1 LPARFAAS
9 RSTLLFLS
17 TFGIS
22 FSMETPLDNQEH
34 IKSIDKDGML
44 DEITK
49 FPDNA
54 ETAIIESLKGDL
66 GEETD
71 YSNVL
76 IAGMGGSAVGG
87 LLLTDWLLYTSKK
100 PIQVSRGYNLPGWVD
115 ENTLVLAVSYSGN
128 TEETLSQYNQAVEK
142 GCRIIC
148 FCSGGELERLA
159 KESGQPVVYFPK
171 GVQPRAAIP
180 FQFFALAAVAK
191 NVGLVEDEQWEEVL
205 EAIHVSRV
213 LAASMSVESPMEENM
228 GKQLAGL
235 IKDYIPFIYAPRQF
249 QAIAYRYST
258 QFNENSKS
266 PAATNFIP
274 EMFHNSI
281 MAREGNEDLLCGNI
295 AVIIKDSGE
304 NERLQKKIEVA
315 RDLMAE
321 RFGKVVEVQTVGKA
335 VLTRM
340 MSALLIGD
348 FTSAYL
354 GVLYGIDPST
364 TDSIV
369 ALKAS
374 ME

>member
-1 LPARFAAS
+1 
-9 RSTLLFLS
+9 
-17 TFGIS
+17 
-22 FSMETPLDNQEH
+22 MDNPLDNLEH
-34 IKSIDKDGML
+34 IAEIDKSGML

-54 ETAIIESLKGDL
+54 ETAIIESLKVDL
-66 GEETD
+66 GEESD
-71 YSNVL
+71 YNNVL

-87 LLLTDWLLYTSKK
+87 LLLTDWLLYTTKK

-115 ENTLVLAVSYSGN
+115 ENTLFLAVSYSGN
-128 TEETLSQYNQAVEK
+128 TEETLSQYHQAVEK

-159 KESGQPVVYFPK
+159 KENGQPVVYFPK

-213 LAASMSVESPMEENM
+213 LAASMSVESPMNENM

-249 QAIAYRYST
+249 QAVAYRYST

-266 PAATNFIP
+266 PAATNFFP

-281 MAREGNEDLLCGNI
+281 MAREGSEDLLCGAI

-304 NERLQKKIEVA
+304 NERLKKKMEVA

-321 RFGKVVEVQTVGKA
+321 HFGKVVEVQTVGKA

-354 GVLYGIDPST
+354 GILYGIDPST

>member
-1 LPARFAAS
+1 
-9 RSTLLFLS
+9 
-17 TFGIS
+17 
-22 FSMETPLDNQEH
+22 MDNPLDNMEH
-34 IKSIDKDGML
+34 IASIDKDGML

-49 FPDNA
+49 FPENA
-54 ETAIIESLKGDL
+54 ETAIIESLKVNL
-66 GEETD
+66 GEESD
-71 YSNVL
+71 FSNTL

-87 LLLTDWLLYTSKK
+87 LLLTDWLLYTTKQ
-100 PIQVSRGYNLPGWVD
+100 PIQVSRGYDLPGWVD

-128 TEETLSQYNQAVEK
+128 TEETLNQYHQAVEK

-159 KESGQPVVYFPK
+159 KENGQPVVYFPK

-191 NVGLVEDEQWEEVL
+191 NLGMVPDEQWDEVL

-213 LAASMSVESPMEENM
+213 LAVSMSVESPMEENM
-228 GKQLAGL
+228 GKQLADL

-249 QAIAYRYST
+249 QAVAYRYST

-266 PAATNFIP
+266 PAATNFFP

-281 MAREGNEDLLCGNI
+281 MAREGSEDLLCGAI
-295 AVIIKDSGE
+295 AIIIKDSGE
-304 NERLQKKIEVA
+304 NPRLRKKMEVA

-321 RFGKVVEVQTVGKA
+321 RFGKVVEVETVGKA
-335 VLTRM
+335 KLTRM

-354 GVLYGIDPST
+354 GVLYGVDPST
-364 TDSIV
+364 TDSIES
-369 ALKAS
+369 LKAS